1 MKILPYGPSRGRC
14 WLIDWLRS
22 PKVEDEVAVAERF
35 DDIGLVPPDL
45 LLLSPDPEVLLLAS
59 WSVGWPA
66 FLRIRLMEETDGM
79 LFGSQIRCPSSWS
92 LISQANKAG
101 FSDFNRRIL
110 LTTDGVATCCY
121 WYKKFEYIQTIF
133 VKTYIIRKIY
143 MNYHFLS
150 KVFIRYLWFC
160 STNGSWF
167 DRASLVESCQ
177 NFWYAS
183 MRN

>member
-1 MKILPYGPSRGRC
+1 MILDCNRISRDEWLFLKLMKILPYGPSRGRC
-14 WLIDWLRS
+14 WFIDWVCS

-66 FLRIRLMEETDGM
+66 FLRIRLMEETEGM
-79 LFGSQIRCPSSWS
+79 LFGSQIRCPNSWS

-121 WYKKFEYIQTIF
+121 WQKK
-133 VKTYIIRKIY
+133 VWIY
-143 MNYHFLS
+143 TGNCCPNLHH
-150 KVFIRYLWFC
+150 
-160 STNGSWF
+160 N
-167 DRASLVESCQ
+167 SLK
-177 NFWYAS
+177 
-183 MRN
+183 

>member
-1 MKILPYGPSRGRC
+1 MYDYFRVYPSSIFNSFDYNSCNFLNDNTLSYLINLFYKFCCNYRAAHVEYLFLRLTKILPYDPSRGLC
-14 WLIDWLRS
+14 WLIDWLLS
-22 PKVEDEVAVAERF
+22 PNEEDEVAVAERF

-66 FLRIRLMEETDGM
+66 FLRIRLMEETEGM

-121 WYKKFEYIQTIF
+121 
-133 VKTYIIRKIY
+133 
-143 MNYHFLS
+143 
-150 KVFIRYLWFC
+150 
-160 STNGSWF
+160 
-167 DRASLVESCQ
+167 
-177 NFWYAS
+177 
-183 MRN
+183 